1 MKTKYCAVCGVK
13 KELQNHHFNPI
24 SLGGKDEDTNI
35 LTLCTLHHNFIH
47 KMKLKLNHNQMVK
60 NTKQKRIKDGFYTGG
75 YMPYGYKKLQT
86 FETKN
91 ARNIKVDLVKIGFD
105 YGSAKY
111 KILCDIMSLYKNPI
125 KTYREFQTY
134 ILKKY
139 NIKVHYSHICKVR
152 KNELK
157 KNFEYWKDKINDEAK
172 YTLFL

>member
-1 MKTKYCAVCGVK
+1 
-13 KELQNHHFNPI
+13 
-24 SLGGKDEDTNI
+24 
-35 LTLCTLHHNFIH
+35 
-47 KMKLKLNHNQMVK
+47 MVK